1 MNFFDLLQN
10 FFYER
15 TNEETILLGFLGLLV
30 FLFGVIVGWIVQG
43 SKTRRYKK
51 QLMLV
56 QQERNDFEMH
66 YRTSEEKQKALA
78 RELEMVSREKV
89 EAMERIESLNGALEE
104 RDKTINDL
112 LARQEELTISNQSF
126 SATIESLND
135 QVIGLKTQNEQLTAK
150 VGQGVGDGAGEEPGH
165 AGGSLEAHIAATESR
180 FRLFEE
186 RLQRLTEENAS
197 LRAGAT
203 TVGDGG
209 ASGFVGHQP
218 VIGSPMPTDERGE
231 PLVIRADTAAP
242 GVRTG
247 QKSGE
252 TEVIVQTTPSIQV
265 PEMVD
270 AEGAPGHDDLTKI
283 KHIGPFLAR
292 KLNEADIYS
301 YEQIANWNA
310 ADIATYTEL
319 IGYLPGVIE
328 QNDWVGQARALA
340 AAKGSEEAPAKSADV
355 YGGRDPE
362 DLKIIEG
369 IGPKIE
375 GVLKDAG
382 IDSLATL
389 AATNADRLRDVL
401 EAAGSRYKSH
411 NPESWPEQAALA
423 ADGLWEQLEKWQ
435 KSMKGGR

>member
-10 FFYER
+10 FFYDR
-15 TNEETILLGFLGLLV
+15 TNEETILLGFMALLV

-51 QLMLV
+51 QLMLL
-56 QQERNDFEMH
+56 QQERNDYEMH
-66 YRTSEEKQKALA
+66 YRTAEEKQKALA

-112 LARQEELTISNQSF
+112 LAHLEDLTISNQSF

-135 QVIGLKTQNEQLTAK
+135 QVIGLKTQNEQLTADA
-150 VGQGVGDGAGEEPGH
+150 GQTLGASPTVTPVSD
-165 AGGSLEAHIAATESR
+165 GGSLEAYIAATEAR
-180 FRLFEE
+180 FQSFEE
-186 RLQRLTEENAS
+186 RLQRLTQENTA
-197 LRAGAT
+197 LRGDIP
-203 TVGDGG
+203 VSDGG
-209 ASGFVGHQP
+209 AGFGGHQP
-218 VIGSPMPTDERGE
+218 TIGAPMPTDERGE
-231 PLVIRADTAAP
+231 PLVIRADSATP
-242 GVRTG
+242 GALKG

-252 TEVIVQTTPSIQV
+252 TEVIVQTRPSV
-265 PEMVD
+265 KMPDLAGEEDV
-270 AEGAPGHDDLTKI
+270 AGKDDLTRI

-328 QNDWVGQARALA
+328 QNDWVGQAAVLA
-340 AAKGSEEAPAKSADV
+340 AEKGREEGASYPSGESEDK
-355 YGGRDPE
+355 DPE

-375 GVLKDAG
+375 TVLKDAG

-389 AATNADRLRDVL
+389 AATNADRLRGILD
-401 EAAGSRYKSH
+401 AAGSRYKSH

-435 KSMKGGR
+435 KKMKSGR

>member
-10 FFYER
+10 FFYDR

-51 QLMLV
+51 QILLL
-56 QQERNDFEMH
+56 QRERNDYEMH
-66 YRTSEEKQKALA
+66 YRNAEEKQKALA

-89 EAMERIESLNGALEE
+89 EAMERIGSLNGALEE
-104 RDKTINDL
+104 RDNTINGL

-135 QVIGLKTQNEQLTAK
+135 QVIGLKTQNEQLTAD
-150 VGQGVGDGAGEEPGH
+150 GGRTTGDATGPSGAAPG
-165 AGGSLEAHIAATESR
+165 GGSLEAYIRATESR
-180 FRLFEE
+180 FQRLEE
-186 RLQRLTEENAS
+186 KLQQLTEENTA
-197 LRAGAT
+197 LRGGAPA
-203 TVGDGG
+203 GG
-209 ASGFVGHQP
+209 ASAFVGHQP
-218 VIGSPMPTDERGE
+218 VIGTPMPTDATGE
-231 PLVIRADTAAP
+231 PLVIRADTAEP
-242 GVRTG
+242 GARKG

-252 TEVIVQTTPSIQV
+252 TEVIVQTTPSVQI
-265 PEMVD
+265 PDMVN
-270 AEGAPGHDDLTKI
+270 AEGAPSYDDLTKI
-283 KHIGPFLAR
+283 KHIGPFLAK
-292 KLNEADIYS
+292 KLNEADIYR

-310 ADIATYTEL
+310 ADVATYTEL

-328 QNDWVGQARALA
+328 QNNWVGQAAALA
-340 AAKGSEEAPAKSADV
+340 AAAEEDPEETGDSDAD
-355 YGGRDPE
+355 RDPE

-375 GVLKDAG
+375 TVLKQAG

-389 AATNADRLRDVL
+389 AATKADRLRVIL
-401 EAAGSRYKSH
+401 EAAGSNFKSH
-411 NPESWPEQAALA
+411 NPENWPEQAALA

-435 KSMKGGR
+435 KKMKGGR